1 MILINILQ
9 VVIIGFSNNIN
20 QNEKNIFIFVGV
32 AYDGMY
38 R

>member
-32 AYDGMY
+32 AYDWMY